1 MKIYFCRK
9 NKSRVDAKAHNRD
22 AITRFATKLMAY
34 AFVGIS
40 ELIEAPGLEFLW
52 RSVSVGIGEPYF
64 VKEHL
69 RRWPIDAR

>member
-40 ELIEAPGLEFLW
+40 GLIE
-52 RSVSVGIGEPYF
+52 VSVGIGEPYF